1 MTTPVATAIAGPDL
15 PALAFGGALVLC
27 RVAAVVAVMPGL
39 GEAEPPATVRA
50 GLALGVTVLIAPA
63 IVGAGIDAN
72 QPPLAIL
79 RLVIVEIVTGT
90 LIGWLARLV
99 ALALPIAGQF
109 ISLMTGLTS
118 VIQPDPE
125 LGAQTSAVARAFSLA
140 APVLLLSS
148 GLYVLPLE
156 ALSASYHLMPLG
168 AGLSAGDATQS
179 VIAATANAFGIGLRL
194 AAPFLL
200 IGTVWQVAL
209 AVLHRFVPAMQAGAA
224 LLPGQVL
231 GGMALLAIVARALL
245 ENWSGSARADLLAL
259 LDAMHG

>member
-1 MTTPVATAIAGPDL
+1 VSAPVTTGADL

-27 RVAAVVAVMPGL
+27 RVAAVVAIMPGL
-39 GEAEPPATVRA
+39 GEADPPATVRA
-50 GLALGVTVLIAPA
+50 GLALGLTLLIAPS
-63 IVGAGIDAN
+63 IITTGIDAS
-72 QPPLAIL
+72 QPPLVIL
-79 RLVIVEIVTGT
+79 RLIAVEIATGT

-99 ALALPIAGQF
+99 AMALPIAGQF

-125 LGAQTSAVARAFSLA
+125 LGAQTSAVARCLSLA

-148 GLYVLPLE
+148 GLYMLPVE
-156 ALSASYHLMPLG
+156 ALSASYRLIPLG
-168 AGLSAGDATQS
+168 AGLPTGDATQS
-179 VIAATANAFGIGLRL
+179 VITATANAFGIGLRL

-209 AVLHRFVPAMQAGAA
+209 ATLSRFVPTMQAGAA

-231 GGMALLAIVARALL
+231 GGMALLAIAVRALV
-245 ENWSGSARADLLAL
+245 ENWGESARTDLMGL
-259 LDAMHG
+259 LDMMHG